1 MHRVREGGLCMYKY
15 MTEGKQNNLN
25 ECYIWM
31 RKLEGSQL
39 ILFPRTASKTS
50 SHLSSHTHEPTLFQF
65 HRTAIMSGH
74 CHVSQSG
81 HILWLDTCQ
90 VVTKMIRLIFGL
102 FLTEGLPCYN
112 FRATSSEVD
121 GVWNLCCLVLITY
134 PHLVIPWG
142 KLSDVM
148 QFWGIL
154 L

>member
-31 RKLEGSQL
+31 RKLEDSQL

-50 SHLSSHTHEPTLFQF
+50 SHMSSHTHEPTLFQF

-81 HILWLDTCQ
+81 TLC
-90 VVTKMIRLIFGL
+90 V
-102 FLTEGLPCYN
+102 LTHVSSGHKDDLP
-112 FRATSSEVD
+112 D
-121 GVWNLCCLVLITY
+121 
-134 PHLVIPWG
+134 
-142 KLSDVM
+142 
-148 QFWGIL
+148 FWTFSHGGFAL